1 MADNDTKIVFE
12 VDIDDKSVGKLEGES
27 KKIGKKSGKEFSKS
41 FKDILSLD
49 LKSTNAK
56 IRMVASN
63 LGSAF
68 ASAGAKAGKLYSKNF
83 SSTIKSAN
91 VKTGKL
97 LTNAIKKPIDAI
109 SSEFAALGA
118 AIATG
123 FVFKKAIDES
133 TKLQNALIG
142 VNSVANAYGIST
154 SRINEV
160 TQDLASSGL
169 IPLQDVTDSLKNL
182 IVNFNGDLEKSVEV
196 FNALTNAAAFNRQG
210 TLSLGEAVRGAS
222 EGLKN
227 DLSIKV
233 DNAGITKNLSNLQ
246 KEYAASIGTS
256 IGKLTEAQKAQ
267 AEYVGI
273 LKESRIFQG
282 DFNKL
287 VKTFSGATSLL
298 STSFKF
304 LLASIGD
311 LVTTSPTVIALLNT
325 VSKLFQD
332 LTLRIKNTGQQD
344 IRNLIVG
351 IAQFAAAVNKFVI
364 APLEFAIDVLKI
376 FFGGIN
382 TGTQLAIVAIAK
394 VGNALVQVFNDVKTV
409 TASLVSGFGGIG
421 KALAGEI
428 NSIELPEGLT
438 NFLENADQSTTEVFK
453 QNLDSLKESI
463 DGAFGFEA
471 SESVGLFFDQL
482 LTNIQN
488 VDEPTKALANSLKKV
503 TKETSN
509 LGKVGAAN
517 AKLINKTIGQALT
530 KTASQG
536 IQALTK
542 SLLLGQDGFANFGKA
557 VAGILGDLSIQLGEQ
572 LILSGIGIEALK
584 SLGGAAAIA
593 AGAGLIALG
602 TILKSF
608 AGGAGGAGAPIGGA
622 GGGVASTTSDTE
634 IAEEQER
641 EEPETRIS
649 LTIQG
654 DVLDSD
660 ESGLKILELLNKELD
675 TSGSVIT
682 GLA

>member
-1 MADNDTKIVFE
+1 MANSDAQIVFDAVLGNKALAKVE
-12 VDIDDKSVGKLEGES
+12 NQAAES
-27 KKIGKKSGKEFSKS
+27 GKKSGKSFS
-41 FKDILSLD
+41 
-49 LKSTNAK
+49 
-56 IRMVASN
+56 R
-63 LGSAF
+63 
-68 ASAGAKAGKLYSKNF
+68 NF
-83 SSTIKSAN
+83 RDTVKSAN
-91 VKTGKL
+91 VKTGKI
-97 LTNAIKKPIDAI
+97 LTNAIKAPLRAI

-118 AIATG
+118 AVATG

-133 TKLQNALIG
+133 VKLQNALIG

-210 TLSLGEAVRGAS
+210 TLSLGEAVKGAS

-273 LKESRIFQG
+273 LKESRVFQG

-298 STSFKF
+298 STSFRF

-325 VSKLFQD
+325 VSELFQD

-351 IAQFAAAVNKFVI
+351 VAQFAAAVNKFVI
-364 APLEFAIDVLKI
+364 APLEFAVDVLKI

-382 TGTQLAIVAIAK
+382 TGVQLAIFSIAK
-394 VGNALVQVFNDVKTV
+394 IGNALVVVFDNIKNLA
-409 TASLVSGFGGIG
+409 ASLSGKFGGIG
-421 KALAGEI
+421 KALASEI
-428 NSIELPEGLT
+428 SSIELPEGLT

-453 QNLDSLKESI
+453 QNIDSLKESI
-463 DGAFGFEA
+463 DGAFGFET
-471 SESVGLFFDQL
+471 SESIGLFFDQL

-503 TKETSN
+503 TKETNN

-517 AKLINKTIGQALT
+517 AKLINKTIAQALT

-572 LILSGIGIEALK
+572 LILSGIGIEALRK
-584 SLGGAAAIA
+584 LGGTAAIA

-608 AGGAGGAGAPIGGA
+608 AGGAAGAGAPIGGG
-622 GGGVASTTSDTE
+622 GGGVASATSDTE

-641 EEPETRIS
+641 EEPETRIAVN
-649 LTIQG
+649 IQG

-660 ESGLKILELLNKELD
+660 ETGLRIVELLNKELD
-675 TSGSVIT
+675 TSGSIVT